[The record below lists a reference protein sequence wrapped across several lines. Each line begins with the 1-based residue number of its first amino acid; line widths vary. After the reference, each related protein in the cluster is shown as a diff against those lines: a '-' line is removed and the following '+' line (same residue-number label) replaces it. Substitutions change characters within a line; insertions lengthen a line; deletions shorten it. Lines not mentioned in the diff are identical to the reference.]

1 MTSRDKNLDF
11 LKGIAIILVV
21 VGHTILYKTNINYF
35 DSVFLFR
42 IIYAF
47 HMPFFLFLSGA
58 VASNWATLFFNE
70 ADLKIKTKF
79 YFVRLR
85 KSFTR
90 LIIPFISWTIIKYYV
105 YAIGIGLFFYI
116 VDSFKHP
123 QISLWFL
130 IAIFKCN
137 FIYLTFCI
145 LLSFLGKN
153 NSIYKAI
160 NSMNKIEYSILFLFL
175 FLFIFKFFPYY
186 FFYFIFGVTSYKY
199 LNNIKSIY
207 WKIIPLLLFAVLVPS
222 WYRLEI
228 NNYKNIAIENIFGE
242 FFPYAVA
249 IAGILTTYFVAE
261 FVKKIIPKLVIKGTG
276 NIGKMSLGI
285 YAIHIY
291 FLEWWPIVI
300 APLFVSLVFS
310 ILGTRIPIIKTL
322 LFGEEFNLR
331 FITASNKK

>member
-1 MTSRDKNLDF
+1 MTLRENNLDF

-21 VGHTILYKTNINYF
+21 VGHTIQYRTNINDF

-42 IIYAF
+42 FIYSF

-58 VASNWATLFFNE
+58 VASYWASFFINE
-70 ADLKIKTKF
+70 ADLKIKIKF

-85 KSFTR
+85 KSFVR
-90 LIIPFISWTIIKYYV
+90 LIIPFISWTIIKYYMH
-105 YAIGIGLFFYI
+105 AIGIGLFFYI

-130 IAIFKCN
+130 IAIFECI
-137 FIYLTFCI
+137 FIYLTVCI
-145 LLSFLGKN
+145 FLSFLDKN
-153 NSIYKAI
+153 NSIYIAI

-186 FFYFIFGVTSYKY
+186 FFYFIFGVTSYRY
-199 LNNIKSIY
+199 LNNFKSIY
-207 WKIIPLLLFAVLVPS
+207 LKVIPLLCFIVLVPS

-228 NNYKNIAIENIFGE
+228 NNYKNIATGNIFGG
-242 FFPYAVA
+242 FFPYVVA
-249 IAGILTTYFVAE
+249 IAGLLSVLFIAE
-261 FVKKIIPKLVIKGTG
+261 FVKKIIPKLVIKGIE

-300 APLFVSLVFS
+300 APLSISFILTMIGVHVSV
-310 ILGTRIPIIKTL
+310 IKTF
-322 LFGEEFNLR
+322 LFGVH
-331 FITASNKK
+331 K